1 MIIRSSV
8 NWEFFTN
15 SRQLLYKFT
24 EISPTSEQNSEAQ
37 TPQMLNDAHAILLK
51 PLFSEDALLLPLSR

>member
-8 NWEFFTN
+8 NRGFFTN

-24 EISPTSEQNSEAQ
+24 EISPSEQNSEAQ

-51 PLFSEDALLLPLSR
+51 TLFSEDALLLPLSR